1 MRDAGAIMEALDQAT
16 VDLAGLSKEL
26 DAVEVER
33 GELQLWH
40 DAHVELTACEL
51 WDEYSSGNVSRLPG
65 EDVRVALAR
74 RRMRDVDP
82 HKVARLGRLNAQR
95 KRLQADISHL
105 ETTTTAQMS
114 LLKALA
120 LEARAAG

>member
-1 MRDAGAIMEALDQAT
+1 
-16 VDLAGLSKEL
+16 
-26 DAVEVER
+26 
-33 GELQLWH
+33 
-40 DAHVELTACEL
+40 
-51 WDEYSSGNVSRLPG
+51 VSRLPG